1 MAMSSFFKAYRRLN
15 IVLLI
20 FAICPFLQSK
30 RTHRFAC
37 RNKYL
42 AFVCTT
48 TITYFAFVAY
58 LSYYR
63 IPPLTQS
70 LTSMVRIL
78 KLCRIVGNAYALFFV
93 IIFLLVHRHP
103 HANFFNKLY
112 QFDCIYSKL
121 VKPSINYSVINRMFW
136 IEMIVFT
143 IYLCLVFL
151 AEVKFNDN
159 MRDLRQML
167 FWSCEVIEQ
176 IVYALCV
183 FHMKNCACN
192 LNTRFH
198 QINFLLIKISSNE
211 SPDETKMSSKME
223 TKSWQL
229 EKMATMLDILF
240 KARDNLQQAFGSAL
254 LVIFIYNLFAVALS
268 SYIMINANVYESSQR
283 LIYHLYYI
291 TFKFFGFELPLI
303 LKDFYFTAYF
313 HQIGNT
319 VMRISDILLRI
330 LNGELIILDG
340 FDSKN
345 GCKNPY
351 RTRQHTQAQ
360 CKY

>member
-1 MAMSSFFKAYRRLN
+1 MLTNRRVVEIVIDPNQMEMLSFFKAYRRIN
-15 IVLLI
+15 ILLLI

-30 RTHRFAC
+30 HTQRFMC

-63 IPPLTQS
+63 IPPLTES

-93 IIFLLVHRHP
+93 IIFLLVHRRP

-112 QFDCIYSKL
+112 QFDRIYSKL
-121 VKPSINYSVINRMFW
+121 VKPSIKYSVINRMFW

-143 IYLCLVFL
+143 AYLCMVFL
-151 AEVKFNDN
+151 TEIKFNEH
-159 MRDLRQML
+159 MTDLHQML

-198 QINFLLIKISSNE
+198 QINYLLNKLSS
-211 SPDETKMSSKME
+211 DELEATNKMR

-229 EKMATMLDILF
+229 EKVATMLDILF

-319 VMRISDILLRI
+319 VKRNFDILRRI
-330 LNGELIILDG
+330 L
-340 FDSKN
+340 
-345 GCKNPY
+345 
-351 RTRQHTQAQ
+351 
-360 CKY
+360 